1 MQTKDNLID
10 KLHKHIDI
18 LNKQLAEKDDT
29 IRKQRA
35 DLGLS
40 TSQKWV
46 EEDG

>member
-1 MQTKDNLID
+1 MLTKDNLIN

-35 DLGLS
+35 ELGMS
-40 TSQKWV
+40 KSQQWV
-46 EEDG
+46 EKDE